1 MAREGNS
8 DEHALVS
15 YYDAAEKARV
25 EKITKEIMA
34 SLFDDSDDNEEFDFD
49 EDDADV
55 EDQPSK
61 PCNVIFSKSTMKK
74 GHIEVLKNTNCI
86 SDTLIV
92 RLGGENIIPF
102 LRKMKW

>member
-1 MAREGNS
+1 MPLDTTLSCFCQPITAIRLHSKPCFGDFFDTTSLFTIFVACKMAREGNS

-49 EDDADV
+49 DIWL
-55 EDQPSK
+55 K
-61 PCNVIFSKSTMKK
+61 IIFWKK
-74 GHIEVLKNTNCI
+74 NWK
-86 SDTLIV
+86 
-92 RLGGENIIPF
+92 
-102 LRKMKW
+102 